1 MSESS
6 SEVSK
11 HHVFGEL
18 IHERLAKS
26 APFGSLSKAEI
37 ELAIYGALI
46 DSGLVEPNLRAFDL
60 AMELRCT
67 PTRANS
73 LIFNHQLRMA
83 ADGKADGSLSA
94 AVKVVRDASE
104 AKKGKV
110 VLNVEHRFWRESL
123 INRLK
128 EHDIYTDTSFNRER
142 ITMDEWSFIKAC
154 ELIFGD
160 DAKSIVSK
168 VKRAKKKKPAEVIE
182 SLMRSA
188 GTGAATGA
196 GKVAGS
202 AVTVSI
208 LELASLAL

>member
-1 MSESS
+1 MSEGST
-6 SEVSK
+6 EVSK

-18 IHERLAKS
+18 VHERLTKS
-26 APFGSLSKAEI
+26 VPFGSLSKTEI
-37 ELAIYGALI
+37 ELAIYGALV
-46 DSGLVEPNLRAFDL
+46 DSGLVDRNLRPFDL
-60 AMELRCT
+60 AMKLRCT

-83 ADGKADGSLSA
+83 ADEKSEGSLST
-94 AVKVVRDASE
+94 AVNVVRDTSE

-110 VLNVEHRFWRESL
+110 VLNVEHRFWREAL

-142 ITMDEWSFIKAC
+142 LTMDEWSFVKAC
-154 ELIFGD
+154 ELVFGD

-188 GTGAATGA
+188 GTGATSGA

-202 AVTVSI
+202 AVTLSV
-208 LELASLAL
+208 LELAGLAL